1 LSQAVRSIRARR
13 LGFERERGAVA
24 VEAEEGLCFV
34 RVPLETAE
42 GHEAAALGVLRPL
55 AERGLCI
62 RFLRIFP
69 GCLSFLAAGEDLPA
83 ARAALVDAGVPVEA
97 SVGCAVVTVFAPNM
111 RSIPGLMARMGEAL
125 YARAIDVYQTA
136 DSHSSVSCVVAAEQ
150 LADAID
156 AVRGEFGLTEEGP

>member
-1 LSQAVRSIRARR
+1 
-13 LGFERERGAVA
+13 
-24 VEAEEGLCFV
+24 
-34 RVPLETAE
+34 
-42 GHEAAALGVLRPL
+42 
-55 AERGLCI
+55 
-62 RFLRIFP
+62 
-69 GCLSFLAAGEDLPA
+69 
-83 ARAALVDAGVPVEA
+83 
-97 SVGCAVVTVFAPNM
+97 M